1 MEGMGSIPAST
12 SSASLEFGEPEDSD
26 WKPGRSSS
34 EPRLA
39 NMACKA
45 DLVGPES
52 TMGKQL
58 NAHTY
63 TRTIPTTAELVV
75 SDNPIKTAKFSTDR
89 LHKAIS
95 HGSSCYTCNVCPSS
109 SGHNLANLL
118 VRYAALHVRTSCSL
132 PLKLTVRGAG
142 GCVGKKNNNISL
154 KTMQNCNQHA
164 HEASTSRHV
173 PEKGE
178 FFFAF
183 SPHFLFFSF
192 LSDFYILPS

>member
-63 TRTIPTTAELVV
+63 THTQ
-75 SDNPIKTAKFSTDR
+75 
-89 LHKAIS
+89 
-95 HGSSCYTCNVCPSS
+95 
-109 SGHNLANLL
+109 LL
-118 VRYAALHVRTSCSL
+118 PQQSL
-132 PLKLTVRGAG
+132 
-142 GCVGKKNNNISL
+142 S
-154 KTMQNCNQHA
+154 
-164 HEASTSRHV
+164 
-173 PEKGE
+173 
-178 FFFAF
+178 
-183 SPHFLFFSF
+183 
-192 LSDFYILPS
+192 